1 MPEYNMLQRNFHL
14 ERSSHFKCWSARIA
28 WSVTI
33 LASSQKGK
41 GSCGVISGWLEYF
54 GTQQSIHLLSWNCKI
69 VYFPHLKA
77 LTPLTRLF
85 YALCHL
91 ASESTE
97 KLKKN
102 IWCTLVYS
110 DGEYLNV
117 FFHVRQNV
125 CMFYQKDNAFGAY
138 LCRRSSEDVFNLNLD
153 FDPF

>member
-1 MPEYNMLQRNFHL
+1 MLQRNFHL

-54 GTQQSIHLLSWNCKI
+54 GTQQSIHLLSWNCEI
-69 VYFPHLKA
+69 VHFPHLKA

-125 CMFYQKDNAFGAY
+125 CMYY
-138 LCRRSSEDVFNLNLD
+138 LTFHLTEGKPLWCIFMQEIFSGCVQS
-153 FDPF
+153 

>member
-1 MPEYNMLQRNFHL
+1 MLFFFKSNNKCQSTICYREILIWNG
-14 ERSSHFKCWSARIA
+14 SSHFKCWSARIA

-125 CMFYQKDNAFGAY
+125 CMY
-138 LCRRSSEDVFNLNLD
+138 
-153 FDPF
+153 

>member
-1 MPEYNMLQRNFHL
+1 MLQRNFHL

-125 CMFYQKDNAFGAY
+125 CMYY
-138 LCRRSSEDVFNLNLD
+138 LTFLLPKGQPLWCIFMQEIFRGCVQS
-153 FDPF
+153 